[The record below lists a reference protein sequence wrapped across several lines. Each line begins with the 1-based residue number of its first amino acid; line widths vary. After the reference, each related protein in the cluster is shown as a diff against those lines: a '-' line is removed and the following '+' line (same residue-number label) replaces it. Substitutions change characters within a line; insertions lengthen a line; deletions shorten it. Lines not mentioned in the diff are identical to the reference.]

1 MRIRRQQQNG
11 FILYAVS
18 WMLLLITA
26 LIVSGSLLLQ
36 KERNLF
42 LALKQQLIDEVE
54 LESNVEVLK
63 FFLISPQKPL
73 AWNIHGDFFEAELAG
88 QPFVLKVQPEDGKL
102 DINFTDAKLLQ
113 SYFEFVLTDTELA
126 NVLTAE
132 ILDWRDTDD
141 MASPEGAEKNEYLA
155 QKKINLPSN
164 TLFRSID
171 ELRYILNMNDEIL
184 QKIRPWL
191 TVYSKKSTIDITYAS
206 PYMLSMLEYHNQK
219 QSIENEPIAQELQKR
234 EQPAYNRA
242 KYLKD
247 GSFLTLSS
255 IINQDKGKP
264 LTLNV
269 LVHNNGLVNQK
280 LPIIEWNYH

>member
-1 MRIRRQQQNG
+1 MRTKRQRQNG

-63 FFLISPQKPL
+63 FFLMNPEKPL
-73 AWNIHGDFFEAELAG
+73 FWNIHGDFFDAELSG

-102 DINFTDAKLLQ
+102 DINFADAKLLQ

-126 NVLTAE
+126 NVLTAQ
-132 ILDWRDTDD
+132 ILDWRDSDD
-141 MASPEGAEKNEYLA
+141 MSSPEGAEKNEYLA
-155 QKKINLPSN
+155 QKRINLPSN

-191 TVYSKKSTIDITYAS
+191 TVYSKKSTIDTSFAS
-206 PYMLSMLEYHNQK
+206 SYMLSMLKYHNQK
-219 QSIENEPIAQELQKR
+219 QSIENQPIAQELQKR
-234 EQPAYNRA
+234 EQAAYNRA

-247 GSFLTLSS
+247 GSLLTLSS
-255 IINQDKGKP
+255 IIKQDKGKP

-269 LVHNNGLVNQK
+269 LVQNNGLVNQK
-280 LPIIEWNYH
+280 LPIIEWNYQ